1 MAADATSV
9 DMRLNFM
16 WFPHV
21 LKMINS
27 RPHRT
32 RNFTFPLRRPK
43 AFLPS
48 LMPRCGGRVESEASG
63 GTELGVDYRND
74 AWASTRT
81 VWKFVVDGGKV
92 TRFETGQA

>member
-1 MAADATSV
+1 
-9 DMRLNFM
+9 
-16 WFPHV
+16 
-21 LKMINS
+21 
-27 RPHRT
+27 
-32 RNFTFPLRRPK
+32 
-43 AFLPS
+43 
-48 LMPRCGGRVESEASG
+48 MPRCGGRVESEASG